1 MSLVPQVR
9 SLFRV
14 SPAGAHGRGVVAVL
28 SFAGA
33 SVLASCSTA
42 GDAKT
47 ESEGPAPIVLSE
59 QDVAEARIA
68 DVTTG
73 VLLTGTLDPAERAAL
88 TAQVAGTLGPF
99 TVDRGSR
106 VRKGQRLTTIQAA
119 GVRSQ
124 AAGAR
129 ANVAAAEAQLAVAR
143 TQRDGQQRLYEAGA
157 ISRIQLENALAAY
170 AAAEAQVAAAR
181 AQAAGAEEAA
191 SRTVVTAPLT
201 GIVSERPAEPGEAVA
216 SGDPILTIVNTATLE
231 LVGRIPVDEA
241 GSVRVGQP
249 VTFTLDAFPGRE
261 FTGSVARK
269 DPAADPSTRQVGIYV
284 RLPNPSGEVTAGQF
298 ARGRVRGDRVEGA
311 VTIPVTAVLGSGT
324 TTTVFVIENGALVR
338 RTVTLGPRD
347 EAAGLVAVTAGLKA
361 GERVLARPTAAVT
374 DGQRVVIGSD
384 ETQGDSLAAPAPDK
398 PSPADTSSR
407 PKED

>member
-1 MSLVPQVR
+1 M
-9 SLFRV
+9 
-14 SPAGAHGRGVVAVL
+14 GRAPL
-28 SFAGA
+28 RLALCLAGA
-33 SVLASCSTA
+33 SALAACTSSD
-42 GDAKT
+42 DAKA
-47 ESEGPAPIVLSE
+47 EPKGPPPIVLSA

-73 VLLTGTLDPAERAAL
+73 VLLTGTLEPAERAAI

-99 TVDRGSR
+99 SVDRGSR
-106 VRKGQRLTTIQAA
+106 VRRGQRLTTIQAA

-129 ANVAAAEAQLAVAR
+129 ANVAAAEAQLAMAR

-157 ISRIQLENALAAY
+157 ISRVQYENALATY

-181 AQAAGAEEAA
+181 AQAAVASEAA
-191 SRTVVTAPLT
+191 SYTVVTAPLT
-201 GIVSERPAEPGEAVA
+201 GVVSERPAEPGEAVA

-231 LVGRIPVDEA
+231 LAGRIPVDEA
-241 GSVRVGQP
+241 GTVRVGQP
-249 VTFTLDAFPGRE
+249 VTFRLDAFPGRE
-261 FTGSVARK
+261 FKGSVVRK

-284 RLPNPSGEVTAGQF
+284 RLPNSSGEITAGQF
-298 ARGRVRGDRVEGA
+298 ARGQVRGDRIVGA

-324 TTTVFVIENGALVR
+324 NASVFVIENNALTR

-347 EAAGLVAVTAGLKA
+347 DASGVVAVTSGLKA

-374 DGQRVVIGSD
+374 EGQPVVVGSD
-384 ETQGDSLAAPAPDK
+384 QLVGDSVAAAPTDK
-398 PSPADTSSR
+398 QPSADTSSR
-407 PKED
+407 AKEK

>member
-1 MSLVPQVR
+1 MSLLHSVR
-9 SLFRV
+9 SLFHV
-14 SPAGAHGRGVVAVL
+14 SPVVVCGRHALIVL
-28 SFAGA
+28 SVAGA
-33 SVLASCSTA
+33 SVLSSCSTS
-42 GDAKT
+42 GDAKA

-73 VLLTGTLDPAERAAL
+73 VLLTGTLDPAERAAI

-106 VRKGQRLTTIQAA
+106 VRRGQRLTTIQAA

-124 AAGAR
+124 ATGAR
-129 ANVAAAEAQLAVAR
+129 ANVAAAEAQLAMAR
-143 TQRDGQQRLYEAGA
+143 TQRDGQQRLLEAGA
-157 ISRIQLENALAAY
+157 ISRVQYESTLAAY

-181 AQAAGAEEAA
+181 AQAAAADEAA

-231 LVGRIPVDEA
+231 LAGRIPVDEA
-241 GSVRVGQP
+241 GAVRVGQP

-284 RLPNPSGEVTAGQF
+284 RLPNPSGEITAGQF
-298 ARGRVRGDRVEGA
+298 ARGQVRGDRIEGA
-311 VTIPVTAVLGSGT
+311 VTIPLTAVMGSGT
-324 TTTVFVIENGALVR
+324 NTTVFVIGNGALVR

-347 EAAGLVAVTAGLKA
+347 EGAGLVAVTAGLKA
-361 GERVLARPTAAVT
+361 GERVLARPTASVT

-384 ETQGDSLAAPAPDK
+384 ETREDSLAAPAGK
-398 PSPADTSSR
+398 LSPADTSSR
-407 PKED
+407 PKDE